1 MEETRETVPV
11 GIPPVGWAC
20 GCTRRGSSHARDG
33 RPCQDA
39 HALWSSSFMGEPI
52 IVAAVADGH
61 GGGKH
66 DLSHCGAALAVQAAV
81 GEVIAS
87 LPVPGDEDM
96 SLEVPAGV
104 EGEFHL
110 RVTARWK
117 ESVLADAGRRRES
130 TPEEGM
136 DPETITRYGTTLLLA
151 LLDGSEGWV
160 GQIGDGD
167 ILLVRPDGNIEAP
180 LPRDEVLL
188 GTVTYSLSSQD
199 APGLWRTARFP
210 IGAGG
215 LLILATDGLS
225 DSFEDPDSEF
235 RVFARSL
242 SDRVKSFG
250 IDRIGSALPGWLD
263 GYSLNGSG
271 DDMTLV
277 LVLLNPSREAGGE
290 ERPGGEGKVPEGD
303 GESAS
308 EGSGGGSAPE
318 EGVKGSAPDGGG
330 TESTPER
337 DGTGSGPGGA

>member
-11 GIPPVGWAC
+11 SIPPVGWAC

-61 GGGKH
+61 GGERH
-66 DLSHCGAALAVQAAV
+66 DLSHRGAALAVQAAV

-87 LPVPGDEDM
+87 LPVPGTGD
-96 SLEVPAGV
+96 SWRPVPRDR
-104 EGEFHL
+104 EEEFHN

-117 ESVLADAGRRRES
+117 ESVSADAGLRTGSPAEGE
-130 TPEEGM
+130 TGPELL
-136 DPETITRYGTTLLLA
+136 TRFGTTLLLA

-167 ILLVRPDGNIEAP
+167 ILLVRPDGSIEAP
-180 LPRDEVLL
+180 LPKDEALL
-188 GTVTYSLSSQD
+188 GTVTYSLSSRD
-199 APGLWRTARFP
+199 APALWKTARFP
-210 IGAGG
+210 IGPGG
-215 LLILATDGLS
+215 LLVMATDGLS
-225 DSFEDPDSEF
+225 DSFEDPDTEF

-242 SDRVKSFG
+242 AERVASFG
-250 IDRIGSALPGWLD
+250 IERIGSALPGWLD

-277 LVLLNPSREAGGE
+277 LILLNPSAGAGGQEQKPGGAGEEAGSGDAGTE
-290 ERPGGEGKVPEGD
+290 PMREGPESMPEGGD
-303 GESAS
+303 A
-308 EGSGGGSAPE
+308 GSAA
-318 EGVKGSAPDGGG
+318 GGGGG
-330 TESTPER
+330 TDAS
-337 DGTGSGPGGA
+337 